1 MMYSRGNGFDSVI
14 DDGYEVGVK
23 RPRSMDRGP
32 GGPWAALIPRASQ
45 QQLIGSYGNAQNALL
60 AAARQPRSFP
70 VVRLRGLP
78 FNSNEGDVC
87 EFFAGLDVVDVLLVE
102 RNKQGRFSG
111 DAFVV
116 FGAPTQ
122 VDFALQR
129 NRMKIG
135 RRYIEVFR
143 SRKHDYYQAV
153 AANVA
158 EQNQDDIGGGRRMSS
173 PPGKRP
179 ISEKDRVEH
188 TGVLKL
194 RGLPFSAS
202 KRDIIDFFREY
213 GELTEDNVH
222 IMTLA
227 NGRASG
233 EAFVEFAT
241 PSEAK
246 AAMNKD
252 KMILGT
258 RYVDLFPSSREEAT
272 TRAARAR

>member
-1 MMYSRGNGFDSVI
+1 
-14 DDGYEVGVK
+14 
-23 RPRSMDRGP
+23 MDRGP

-45 QQLIGSYGNAQNALL
+45 QQLIGGYGSSQNAIL
-60 AAARQPRSFP
+60 AARQPRSFP

-78 FNSNEGDVC
+78 FNSTEGDVC

-129 NRMKIG
+129 NRLKIG

-158 EQNQDDIGGGRRMSS
+158 EQNQDEIGGRRMSS
-173 PPGKRP
+173 PPGKRL

-241 PSEAK
+241 ASEAK
-246 AAMNKD
+246 SAMNKD

-272 TRAARAR
+272 TRAASRAR

>member
-1 MMYSRGNGFDSVI
+1 M
-14 DDGYEVGVK
+14 E
-23 RPRSMDRGP
+23 RGP
-32 GGPWAALIPRASQ
+32 GAPWAALIPRASQ
-45 QQLIGSYGNAQNALL
+45 QQQLMGGYGSGHGAIL
-60 AAARQPRSFP
+60 AARQPRAFP

-78 FNSNEGDVC
+78 FNSTEGDVC
-87 EFFAGLDVVDVLLVE
+87 EFFTGLDVVDVLLVE

-129 NRMKIG
+129 NRAKIG

-158 EQNQDDIGGGRRMSS
+158 ETNQEDAAGGRRMSS
-173 PPGKRP
+173 PPGKRQN
-179 ISEKDRVEH
+179 SDKDRVEH

-213 GELTEDNVH
+213 GELTEENVH

-241 PSEAK
+241 ASEAK

-252 KMILGT
+252 KMILGS

-272 TRAARAR
+272 TRAASRAR